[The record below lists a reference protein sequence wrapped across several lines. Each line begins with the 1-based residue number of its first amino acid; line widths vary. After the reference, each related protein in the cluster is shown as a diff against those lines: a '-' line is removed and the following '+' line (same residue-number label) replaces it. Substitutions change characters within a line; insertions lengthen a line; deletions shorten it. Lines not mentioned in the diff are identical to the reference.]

1 MEEKIQYPAIALMV
15 TSGLTMLL
23 QLLNLA
29 LQALSIGVGGFS
41 AMQGGAGGQQQ
52 AMMNMFSGGFG
63 MVIGVFSLIASGVI
77 FFGAMKMYKFENYGL
92 AMTAAALACVPCFSC
107 CCIGVP
113 FGIWAIVALQ
123 DPIAKE
129 SFR

>member
-1 MEEKIQYPAIALMV
+1 MV

-29 LQALSIGVGGFS
+29 LQALSMGIGGLS
-41 AMQGGAGGQQQ
+41 SMQGGGATSQQQ
-52 AMMNMFSGGFG
+52 ALMSMFSGGIG
-63 MVIGVFSLIASGVI
+63 MVFGVFSLIASGVI

-92 AMTAAALACVPCFSC
+92 AMTAAVLACVPCFSC